1 MARQMNL
8 PEFFDAE
15 TVALPISA
23 FHEGKQQTFDQF
35 LSEVF
40 RKYVLL
46 VRTLDDHEYL
56 AICSEVQ
63 SSLGQIESLCNQ
75 ITLAVDHYLRGYPS
89 QAYGEIEKALDL
101 LNVDKL
107 ITPLT
112 GFVPGHPSMNDDF
125 LNSILHPPLYR
136 MRPQKIE
143 AASGTL
149 SRKELFHVPF
159 EIRHRVQNQRYSI
172 AGLPCLYLGSS
183 TWICWEELGR
193 PDLDRVFVSRFRIVE
208 ETKVLDFQFPP
219 PTAWVAFQYAL
230 NESINQLYP
239 TTAAELRSRYND
251 GFIAA
256 YIAFWPLIAAC
267 SVGRGS
273 RDGAFYPQY
282 IVPQLLLQ
290 WVTKARRV
298 DGIRYFSTRT
308 RPGADP
314 HTNCAFPAREIAASG
329 RCSYLRRKF
338 HLTDP
343 IAWSILREIDMLNAV
358 DSGPSN
364 HDRFITLTDDVRFYY
379 PRTGFFQAELTLRS
393 IEEMP
398 RASKAVEA

>member
-1 MARQMNL
+1 MNL
-8 PEFFDAE
+8 PEFFKSE
-15 TVALPISA
+15 TVGLPIGG
-23 FHEGKQQTFDQF
+23 FHEGKQTFDQF
-35 LSEVF
+35 LSGLF
-40 RKYVLL
+40 RKYIVL
-46 VRTLDDHEYL
+46 VQTLDDHEYP

-63 SSLGQIESLCNQ
+63 GSLGQIESLCNQ
-75 ITLAVDHYLRGYPS
+75 ITSALDHYLRGFPS

-101 LNVDKL
+101 LKVDRL

-112 GFVPGHPSMNDDF
+112 GFVPGERDMDEDF

-136 MRPQKIE
+136 MRPSKVE
-143 AASGTL
+143 ATSGTL
-149 SRKELFHVPF
+149 SGKDLFHVPF

-219 PTAWVAFQYAL
+219 RTAWIAFQYSQ
-230 NESINQLYP
+230 NEFVNQLHP
-239 TTAAELRSRYND
+239 IAAADLRNRYND

-256 YIAFWPLIAAC
+256 YIGYWPLIAAC
-267 SVGRGS
+267 SVERGS

-308 RPGADP
+308 HPGADP
-314 HTNCAFPAREIAASG
+314 HTNCAFPARDIAASG
-329 RCSYLRRKF
+329 RCSYLRKKF

-343 IAWSILREIDMLNAV
+343 IAWSILREIDAGAPREF
-358 DSGPSN
+358 GPTNDKRS
-364 HDRFITLTDDVRFYY
+364 IKLTDDVSFYY
-379 PRTGFFQAELTLRS
+379 MRTGFFQAELTLRS

-398 RASKAVEA
+398 NASKAVEP